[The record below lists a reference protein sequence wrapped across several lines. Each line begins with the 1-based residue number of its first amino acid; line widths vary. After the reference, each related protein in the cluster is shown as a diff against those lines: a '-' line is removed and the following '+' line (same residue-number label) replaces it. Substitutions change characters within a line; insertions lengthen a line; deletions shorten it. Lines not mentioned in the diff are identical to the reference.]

1 MAFDRP
7 VFRSQNWQRTIF
19 VGICSAFFS
28 LASALPVR
36 ADDTALEKQIKAIDA
51 QLKAQQTRLAAQE
64 HALKAQQEAI
74 AKQTAIIESQ
84 RKELA
89 RLNSHAATLQPA
101 ALPMDAPAMPLYQ
114 AAPGNS
120 GVTHRTVTAQ
130 ASPAPAPATAAPAP
144 AISAPTSSAP
154 TSPVGEAPKPE
165 GPPQVVQSLPQG
177 LAVLT
182 PAGHFILT
190 PSVEYTQTTNDRLVY
205 EGVVIVP
212 GINLGQVSAST
223 DDRSIVSSVL
233 DLRYGIT
240 DRLEAEVRVPFTFSD
255 DRATVLVQNPNGSA
269 TQSVYASS
277 SGLGDVEFGA
287 RYQINQGLDNWP
299 VFVANARA
307 KSDTGLGPFDIK
319 RDTAGIAQQV
329 ALGSGFW
336 SVEGGFSM
344 LKVSDPAVLFAS
356 ANYIYSVPKDIN
368 KTIGSVYVGHVD
380 PSSSVNV
387 NLGFGFAVNPDFSFS
402 LGYEHSYVMPQTT
415 MLGSTQ
421 QQTTALEVG
430 AMTLGMAYRLGPNV
444 SLNGNFEFGVTAA
457 APDMRAVFSVPLSF

>member
-1 MAFDRP
+1 MG
-7 VFRSQNWQRTIF
+7 TCL
-19 VGICSAFFS
+19 GFFC
-28 LASALPVR
+28 LASAIPVR
-36 ADDTALEKQIKAIDA
+36 AQDTALEKKFKAIDA
-51 QLKAQQTRLAAQE
+51 QLKAQQAQLAAQD

-89 RLNSHAATLQPA
+89 QLNSHTATLQPA
-101 ALPMDAPAMPLYQ
+101 ALPMDVPAVPLYQ
-114 AAPGNS
+114 TTPGNS

-130 ASPAPAPATAAPAP
+130 ASPAPAPGAAPPAP
-144 AISAPTSSAP
+144 SASTSASSTP
-154 TSPVGEAPKPE
+154 TSPVGEAPKEE

-182 PAGHFILT
+182 PAGHFIVT
-190 PSVEYTQTTNDRLVY
+190 PSAEYTQTTNERLVY

-277 SGLGDVEFGA
+277 HGLGDVEFGA
-287 RYQINQGLDNWP
+287 RYQINQGLDDWP
-299 VFVANARA
+299 IFVANARA
-307 KSDTGLGPFDIK
+307 KSDTGLGPFDVK
-319 RDTAGIAQQV
+319 RDAAGIAQEV

-336 SVEGGFSM
+336 SAEGGFSM

-356 ANYIYSVPKDIN
+356 ANYIYSVPKDVN
-368 KTIGSVYVGHVD
+368 KTIGGVYVGHVD

-415 MLGSTQ
+415 MLGSTR

-457 APDMRAVFSVPLSF
+457 APDMRAVFSVPLTF

>member
-1 MAFDRP
+1 MG
-7 VFRSQNWQRTIF
+7 TCL
-19 VGICSAFFS
+19 GFFC
-28 LASALPVR
+28 LASAPPVQ
-36 ADDTALEKQIKAIDA
+36 AEDTALEKKIEAIDA
-51 QLKAQQTRLAAQE
+51 QLKAQQAQLATQE

-89 RLNSHAATLQPA
+89 RLNSHTATLQPA
-101 ALPMDAPAMPLYQ
+101 ALPMDAPVVPLYKT
-114 AAPGNS
+114 APSSS
-120 GVTHRTVTAQ
+120 GVTHRTVVAQ
-130 ASPAPAPATAAPAP
+130 ASPAPTPATAAPA
-144 AISAPTSSAP
+144 SAPSAPPSVSSPP
-154 TSPVGEAPKPE
+154 TSPVGEAPKEE

-182 PAGHFILT
+182 PSGHFIVT
-190 PSVEYTQTTNDRLVY
+190 PSAEYTQTTNARLVY

-233 DLRYGIT
+233 DVRYGIT

-277 SGLGDVEFGA
+277 HGLGDVEFGA
-287 RYQINQGLDNWP
+287 RYQINQGLDDWP

-307 KSDTGLGPFDIK
+307 KSDTGLGPFDVK
-319 RDTAGIAQQV
+319 RDAAGIAQEV

-336 SVEGGFSM
+336 SAEGGFSM

-368 KTIGSVYVGHVD
+368 KTIGGVYVGHVD

-415 MLGSTQ
+415 MLGSTRQ
-421 QQTTALEVG
+421 ETTALEVG

-457 APDMRAVFSVPLSF
+457 APDMRAVFSLPLTF